1 MVRVG
6 LIGLGTMGWRIAK
19 NLRDD
24 GLLVG
29 VFNRTMSKAL
39 RFAEEFKVHVFN
51 NPAELASN
59 VDVVVS
65 IVSDD
70 DAVKSIMLGEGG
82 VINGI
87 KQGSLIIEMST
98 ISPSTSIELASKVK
112 EKGGLMV
119 DAPIIGTSV
128 LIEKREAV
136 VLIGGEKEAY
146 ERAYEVVR
154 HFARYIIHIGPN
166 GYGLYAKLINNALLG
181 SYVAALA
188 EVVNLGEAMGLSSGV
203 IMDVLTKLSSARSPT
218 SELKVP
224 KMINNDFSPQFATK
238 HMRKDLDLVNKE
250 ASRLGVPI
258 PMAALSLQL
267 YRMAETSGLSDDDF
281 SAVVKILKRRNLTQH

>member
-98 ISPSTSIELASKVK
+98 ISPSTSIELASKIK